1 MNLPEI
7 LKAQNLRPFRP
18 FRLALTTG
26 ESIEIDRPED
36 LYVNTKRKLVVT
48 FDDEGV
54 AVFEPQTIGSLKS
67 LRPAPR

>member
-1 MNLPEI
+1 MKLPEI

-26 ESIEIDRPED
+26 ESIEINRPED
-36 LYVNTKRKLVVT
+36 LYINTRRKLVVT

-54 AVFEPQTIGSLKS
+54 AVFEPQAIGSLKS
-67 LRPAPR
+67 LHAAAR

>member
-1 MNLPEI
+1 MKLPEL

-26 ESIEIDRPED
+26 EMIEISRPED
-36 LYVNTKRKLVVT
+36 IHVDTKRKRVVT

-54 AVFEPQTIGSLKS
+54 AVFEPQTIGSLET
-67 LRPAPR
+67 LHTAAP